1 MGQVLIRALGTL
13 RRAPVALTWLL
24 LAGGGAA
31 LVVLPLF
38 GLPGYELSAALA
50 LGQGLLG
57 GVAGIAAARL
67 ERRLIRGADPRPPNA
82 RRFDSALGSTLNAA
96 AAACTLNT
104 LALAPPLAASI
115 VYALSSTRCDP
126 FTNLGFFPLL
136 AVPSAVLSATVGV
149 FVGFATRRV
158 WTAGFLYA
166 ACLAVSLAVTVPP
179 IVFGPQVFAFN
190 HLLGYLPGPLY
201 DEALSVTPAL
211 AWFRLE
217 TLLLALTVVVWPAL
231 MLDMKSG
238 ALTRPHVR
246 PWAALLL
253 VGLIAGIFT
262 LEERGPQ
269 LGTRMNDAVLEEK
282 LGGKRESEH
291 FVLHHPRGKPKEELE
306 RIVRDLEFRHAQI
319 SAFFGQPPPGKVHVW
334 WYRSAAEKQLLVGA
348 GGTQFAK
355 PWRREIHVNDAPFPH
370 SVLKHELVHAMAGPY
385 GAPPFGVTATLG
397 GLLVNA
403 GLVEGLA
410 VAADNPVDDLTLHEW
425 AAGMKKQ
432 KLLPDLR
439 ALMQPTGFYAAAPAR
454 AYTAAGSFVR
464 WLGDTHGGDKVRGLY
479 KAGDF
484 AGVYGTPLNGLVT
497 EWEKFLDALPL
508 DASAANQAFGRFRK
522 GSLFTRPCAREVA
535 RLQVEAG
542 ELLQSD
548 PEEAVRRYLRC
559 AELQPDEPGFALGQA
574 RALQRA
580 GRKADADQVLTQL
593 SNTVKDLPG
602 PAAEVAMARADL
614 AWANGKPADTRAR
627 LEEILTL
634 DPSPQMDRTARVKLA
649 ALDAPGARG
658 AALWSYFKPGGD
670 DVKLLVL
677 RAALRDDQ
685 PDVFLQYLLGRRL
698 AQGSAPALALP
709 YLAAAL
715 APGTLPDSIRKET
728 LRLQL
733 EALYL
738 SGDCAGVQDAV
749 GRLPSFSTAFAATAK
764 EWAARCAFE
773 TAAFGGAL
781 VPDDSLR

>member
-1 MGQVLIRALGTL
+1 MGQGVIRALGTL
-13 RRAPVALTWLL
+13 RRVPVALIWLL

-50 LGQGLLG
+50 LGHGVFG
-57 GVAGIAAARL
+57 GVAGIGAARL
-67 ERRLIRGADPRPPNA
+67 ERRLIRGVDPRPASA
-82 RRFDSALGSTLNAA
+82 RRYDSALASTLHAA
-96 AAACTLNT
+96 GAACTVNL
-104 LALAPPLAASI
+104 LALVPPLLAS
-115 VYALSSTRCDP
+115 VAYALASTRCDP
-126 FTNLGFFPLL
+126 FTHLGFYPLL
-136 AVPSAVLSATVGV
+136 TVPSAILSATVGV
-149 FVGFATRRV
+149 LVGFATRRV
-158 WTAGFLYA
+158 WTALLLYF
-166 ACLAVSLAVTVPP
+166 ACLVVSLVATVPP

-190 HLLGYLPGPLY
+190 HLLGYVPGPLY

-217 TLLLALTVVVWPAL
+217 TLLIALTVVVWPAL
-231 MLDMKSG
+231 MLDMKAG
-238 ALTRPHVR
+238 ALTRPHLR
-246 PWAALLL
+246 PGSALLL
-253 VGLIAGIFT
+253 AVLVAAIFA
-262 LEERGPQ
+262 LEERGPR

-282 LGGKRESEH
+282 LGGKRETEH

-306 RIVRDLEFRHAQI
+306 RLVRDLEFRHSQI
-319 SAFFGQPPPGKVHVW
+319 SAFFGAPPPGKVHVW
-334 WYRSAAEKQLLVGA
+334 WYRSAAEKQALVGA

-355 PWRREIHVNDAPFPH
+355 PWRREIHVNEAAFPH
-370 SVLKHELVHAMAGPY
+370 PVLKHELVHAMAAPY
-385 GAPPFGVTATLG
+385 GSGPFGVTATAG

-403 GLVEGLA
+403 GLVEGFA
-410 VAADNPVDDLTLHEW
+410 VAGDDPIDDLTLHEW

-439 ALMQPTGFYAAAPAR
+439 QLMLPTGFYAAAPAR

-464 WLGDTHGGDKVRGLY
+464 WLGETHGGEKVRALY
-479 KAGDF
+479 ARGDF
-484 AGVYGTPLNGLVT
+484 VAAYGRTLDDLVT

-535 RLQVEAG
+535 KLQLEAA
-542 ELLQSD
+542 ELVQSD
-548 PEEAVRRYLRC
+548 PEEAVKKYERC
-559 AELQPDEPGFALGQA
+559 AALQPDEPGFVLGQA

-580 GRKADADQVLTQL
+580 GRKADADQALTAL
-593 SNTVKDLPG
+593 AEAVKALPG

-614 AWANGKPADTRAR
+614 AWARGKADETKAR

-634 DPSPQMDRTARVKLA
+634 DPSPPMDRTARVKLA
-649 ALDAPGARG
+649 ALASPDARG

-677 RAALRDDQ
+677 REALQQNDG
-685 PDVFLQYLLGRRL
+685 DVHLRYLLGRRL

-715 APGTLPDSIRKET
+715 APGTLPESIRKET
-728 LRLQL
+728 LRLQI
-733 EALYL
+733 EAMFLA
-738 SGDCAGVQDAV
+738 GDCSGVDDAL
-749 GRLPSFSTAFAATAK
+749 GRLPTFSSAFAATSK

-773 TAAFGGAL
+773 KQAFGGAL
-781 VPDDSLR
+781 VPDDSLK